1 MKSERFYEIILFRVL
16 NFKRELF
23 LFFQDCSTGGSE
35 PVSDNSGN
43 LQMTILIIC
52 LVLVVVILL
61 LIVVFFLYRRR
72 MLCFGTLKRGR
83 SKDDHTTVHVEL
95 HERDETVADS
105 AYDKVNNEQIGNPLY
120 SSADKSGDKQPML
133 SPVRK
138 KAGPVDK
145 IKMPG
150 EFRSSVEEE
159 VVGSF
164 SFRSYG
170 YVSKIICFP

>member
-16 NFKRELF
+16 DFKRELF

-35 PVSDNSGN
+35 RVSDNSGN

-72 MLCFGTLKRGR
+72 MLCFGTLNRGR

-95 HERDETVADS
+95 HERDETVADP
-105 AYDKVNNEQIGNPLY
+105 AYDEVNYKGNNPL
-120 SSADKSGDKQPML
+120 ALFK
-133 SPVRK
+133 
-138 KAGPVDK
+138 
-145 IKMPG
+145 
-150 EFRSSVEEE
+150 
-159 VVGSF
+159 
-164 SFRSYG
+164 
-170 YVSKIICFP
+170 C